1 MQNPHETI
9 RRIVLNESPMPNKDR
24 LDIGITAGLSSHE
37 FGTGFVTAVNDA
49 FELNSET
56 KPSEQEINWIA
67 DATDA
72 VLDRTFMML
81 REVERP

>member
-9 RRIVLNESPMPNKDR
+9 RRIVLKESPMQNKDR

-72 VLDRTFMML
+72 VMDRTFMML
-81 REVERP
+81 REVERS

>member
-1 MQNPHETI
+1 M
-9 RRIVLNESPMPNKDR
+9 
-24 LDIGITAGLSSHE
+24 SSHE
-37 FGTGFVTAVNDA
+37 FGTGFITAVNDA

-81 REVERP
+81 REVERS